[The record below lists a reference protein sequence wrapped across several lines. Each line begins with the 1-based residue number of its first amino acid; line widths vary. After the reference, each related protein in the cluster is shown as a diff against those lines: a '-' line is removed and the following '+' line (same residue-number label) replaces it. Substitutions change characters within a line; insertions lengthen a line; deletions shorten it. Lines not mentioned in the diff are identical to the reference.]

1 MSENI
6 VHTSDSSFEQD
17 VLQADGPVLVDFW
30 AEWCGPCKMIAP
42 VLEEIA
48 VDDCR
53 WTPCFDCGVCDQMD
67 THIQVGP
74 TGVTELPMP
83 GIGVPSCATPL
94 ATTMRSTTTQ
104 PATTQNGSK
113 TNGE

>member
-1 MSENI
+1 VLPWEHLDSGLD
-6 VHTSDSSFEQD
+6 SDWLWDDWQD
-17 VLQADGPVLVDFW
+17 A
-30 AEWCGPCKMIAP
+30 
-42 VLEEIA
+42 LEEIA

-94 ATTMRSTTTQ
+94 ATPHATTTQSSATRSTTTQ
-104 PATTQNGSK
+104 DASK
-113 TNGE
+113 NHGG